1 MGTRSREQS
10 HSQRRII
17 LTMFDNPEVKVSMPD
32 WFARPSRPLGGVEM
46 DRLRAPEQGGR
57 VDARAAEEE
66 VLIVDDR
73 SAMSAAQM
81 VENKLTRILKDASL
95 PVSHLQMRNLLRSR

>member
-1 MGTRSREQS
+1 MSENPKATLPV
-10 HSQRRII
+10 RIN
-17 LTMFDNPEVKVSMPD
+17 FS
-32 WFARPSRPLGGVEM
+32 ARPLGGVDT
-46 DRLRAPEQGGR
+46 DRIRTPEHGGR
-57 VDARAAEEE
+57 MDAPAAEEE
-66 VLIVDDR
+66 VFIVDVR

>member
-1 MGTRSREQS
+1 
-10 HSQRRII
+10 
-17 LTMFDNPEVKVSMPD
+17 MFGNPKVKVSMPD
-32 WFARPSRPLGGVEM
+32 WFAVSSRPLGGVDT

-66 VLIVDDR
+66 VFIIDDR

-95 PVSHLQMRNLLRSR
+95 PVSQLQMRSLLRSR